1 MQARSLKS
9 GLLTGDKEGK
19 VIVWDLAGDEIVVV
33 KKYDVSVPDLKSM
46 MPSVKSVSDHPKT
59 GQILVGTRG
68 GEIVEFG
75 ANAKER
81 PKMHLKSHYHKE
93 LKGLAPHPTLAQF
106 LTVGQDGML
115 GVWNLRKFKTR
126 DFSLAFED

>member
-1 MQARSLKS
+1 MQSRSHKS
-9 GLLTGDKEGK
+9 GLITGDKEGK
-19 VIVWDLAGDEIVVV
+19 VIVWDLDHGEIVVH
-33 KKYDVSVPDLKSM
+33 KRYDVSVPDLKSM

-75 ANAKER
+75 AIPKER

-93 LKGLAPHPTLAQF
+93 LKGLAPHPTEARF

-115 GVWNLRKFKTR
+115 GVWNINGRR
-126 DFSLAFED
+126 Q

>member
-1 MQARSLKS
+1 MSAEH
-9 GLLTGDKEGK
+9 GDLR
-19 VIVWDLAGDEIVVV
+19 VHRR
-33 KKYDVSVPDLKSM
+33 YDVAASDLKSM

-75 ANAKER
+75 AAEGGGKER

-93 LKGLAPHPTLAQF
+93 LRGLAPHPTQAQF

-115 GVWNLRKFKTR
+115 GVWDIHKKRQ
-126 DFSLAFED
+126 S